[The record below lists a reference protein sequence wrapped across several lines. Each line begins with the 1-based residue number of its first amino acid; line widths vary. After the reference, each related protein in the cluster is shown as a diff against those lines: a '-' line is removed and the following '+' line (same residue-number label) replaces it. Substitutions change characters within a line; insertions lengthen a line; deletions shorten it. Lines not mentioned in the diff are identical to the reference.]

1 MITLVRARNY
11 RNLRDVRV
19 PLREF
24 QLLVGKN
31 ASGKSTLMDVIAFM
45 SDFVSVGLEKTVE
58 VRSPAP
64 TALVCG
70 HQGDGFELAL
80 EAAVPSAISAKA
92 DGLDTIRYQIDVG
105 VGGRASECRV
115 RAESLVLTTSADYP
129 SQRQNAPPVAEGK
142 ATGTALVAEGYR
154 TARTVAEVT
163 NGGTASFTPE
173 SVARSDG
180 DGAGR
185 AVTLEPGASALAALP
200 ADSECFPAAT
210 WFKEYLMREIHRIA
224 FDDRVLA
231 RPSPPTAAKGFVP
244 NGSNV
249 AHIVARFRKDS
260 PDRFRS
266 WVHQLGLD
274 ARDLVGISVEV
285 RPEDGYS
292 YLVFEHQGGVKVP
305 AWLVSSGLLHL
316 AAYTLPTYLAY
327 PSGTYLYE
335 RPERGVYAGTMQL
348 IHDALLSLWDAQA
361 LVATQSTSLMA
372 FYKPKDLLCF
382 ARDDD
387 GKVDIVWGPDHR
399 YLKNWSAQVDVGT
412 IVASGILG

>member
-1 MITLVRARNY
+1 MITLVRVRNY

-58 VRSPAP
+58 RRSPDP
-64 TALVCG
+64 RALVYRQC
-70 HQGDGFELAL
+70 GDGFELAI
-80 EAAVPSAISAKA
+80 EAIVPSTVSERA
-92 DGLDTIRYQIDVG
+92 DGLDTIRYQVAVQVG
-105 VGGRASECRV
+105 NRASECRV
-115 RAESLVLTTSADYP
+115 RTESFVLTTSEGYP
-129 SQRQNAPPVAEGK
+129 LQRRNASGTTEGK
-142 ATGTALVAEGYR
+142 ESGVALVAERPG
-154 TARTVAEVT
+154 TVQPVAEAGSEGV
-163 NGGTASFTPE
+163 ASFTPE
-173 SVARSDG
+173 SVVGTTDATI
-180 DGAGR
+180 AE
-185 AVTLEPGASALAALP
+185 LEPGVSALAALP
-200 ADSECFPAAT
+200 ADSEHYPAAN
-210 WFKEYLMREIHRIA
+210 WFKQYLVGEIHRIA

-231 RPSPPTAAKGFVP
+231 RPNPPTVAKGFVP
-244 NGSNV
+244 DGSNV

-260 PDRFRS
+260 PDRFHD

-274 ARDLVGISVEV
+274 ARDLVDISVEV

-335 RPERGVYAGTMQL
+335 RPERSVYAGTMQL
-348 IHDALLSLWDAQA
+348 IHDALLSLWDSQA

-387 GKVDIVWGPDHR
+387 GKIDIVWGPDHR

>member
-19 PLREF
+19 PVRKF

-58 VRSPAP
+58 MRSPDP

-70 HQGDGFELAL
+70 HRGDGFELAL
-80 EAAVPSAISAKA
+80 EATVPSAISAKA
-92 DGLDTIRYQIDVG
+92 DGLDTIRYQIVVEVG
-105 VGGRASECRV
+105 DRASECRV

-129 SQRQNAPPVAEGK
+129 SQRQSTPPVAEGK

-163 NGGTASFTPE
+163 NEGTASFTPE
-173 SVARSDG
+173 SVAGSAAAVRT
-180 DGAGR
+180 
-185 AVTLEPGASALAALP
+185 VTLEAGASALAALP
-200 ADSECFPAAT
+200 ADSEHFPAAT
-210 WFKEYLMREIHRIA
+210 WFKEYLLGEIHRIA
-224 FDDRVLA
+224 FDVRVLA
-231 RPSPPTAAKGFVP
+231 RPNPPASAKGFVP
-244 NGSNV
+244 DGSNV
-249 AHIVARFRKDS
+249 ASVVARFRKDS
-260 PDRFRS
+260 PDRFHD
-266 WVHQLGLD
+266 WVDQLGLD
-274 ARDLVGISVEV
+274 ARDLVDISVEV
-285 RPEDGYS
+285 RPEDGHS
-292 YLVFEHQGGVKVP
+292 YLVFEHRGGVKIP

-335 RPERGVYAGTMQL
+335 RPERDVYAGTMQL

-361 LVATQSTSLMA
+361 LVATQSMSLMA
-372 FYKPKDLLCF
+372 FYKPKDLVCF

-387 GKVDIVWGPDHR
+387 GEVDIVWGPDHR
-399 YLKNWSAQVDVGT
+399 YLKNWSGRVNVGS

>member
-58 VRSPAP
+58 TRSPDP
-64 TALVCG
+64 RALVYG
-70 HQGDGFELAL
+70 HCGDGFELSI
-80 EAAVPSAISAKA
+80 EAIVPSTVGERT
-92 DGLDTIRYQIDVG
+92 DGVDTVRYRIAVQVG
-105 VGGRASECRV
+105 DRASECRV
-115 RAESLVLTTSADYP
+115 RTESLVLTTSAGYP
-129 SQRQNAPPVAEGK
+129 PQRRNASGTTEGN
-142 ATGTALVAEGYR
+142 AGGVALVAER
-154 TARTVAEVT
+154 TAAVQPVAEVA
-163 NGGTASFTPE
+163 NGSVASFTPE
-173 SVARSDG
+173 LVVGSTDAAGVAE
-180 DGAGR
+180 
-185 AVTLEPGASALAALP
+185 LEPDTSALAALP
-200 ADSECFPAAT
+200 ADSEHFPAAN
-210 WFKEYLMREIHRIA
+210 WFKDYLLSEIHRIA

-231 RPSPPTAAKGFVP
+231 RPNPPTAAKGFVP
-244 NGSNV
+244 DGSNV
-249 AHIVARFRKDS
+249 AHIVARFRRDS
-260 PDRFRS
+260 PDRFHD

-274 ARDLVGISVEV
+274 ARDLVDISVEV
-285 RPEDGYS
+285 RPEDGHS

-335 RPERGVYAGTMQL
+335 RPERSVYAGTMQL
-348 IHDALLSLWDAQA
+348 IHDALLSLWDSQA
-361 LVATQSTSLMA
+361 LVATQSMSLMA

-387 GKVDIVWGPDHR
+387 GEVDIVWGPDHR
-399 YLKNWSAQVDVGT
+399 YLKNWSGRVDVGS